1 MPTQNISATIE
12 KKLLSKL
19 DALAEETERNR
30 SWIIG
35 KAVES
40 YLEDLEDLKIAKQRL
55 EESRLS
61 PSGIKKLL
69 RGRK

>member
-55 EESRLS
+55 KEPRLS

-69 RGRK
+69 RDRK

>member
-55 EESRLS
+55 KEPRLS

>member
-55 EESRLS
+55 KEPRLS

-69 RGRK
+69 RGRR